1 MHEHEHLMLMIIFIW
16 IVISRVQTL
25 SHLMSDVAAGRMD
38 KVVHVGHIPRE
49 LPGTFFT
56 EGKVNQQGNLQY

>member
-1 MHEHEHLMLMIIFIW
+1 MSSCMIIFTW
-16 IVISRVQTL
+16 IIISRVQTTL
-25 SHLMSDVAAGRMD
+25 SHLMSDVAAGRID

-56 EGKVNQQGNLQY
+56 EGTANQQGNLQN